1 LFASIGP
8 AFAAIGDRNSR
19 RPGGRPP
26 IGGIARA
33 GFAEWIIGSSRR
45 ECLAY
50 VIVLGEANLRPH
62 SKIILL
68 QLRQNT
74 SALRKDTPIFVRFNR
89 SKSFVHTRSSAAFI
103 IITAGFDFS
112 VVGQFK

>member
-8 AFAAIGDRNSR
+8 TFAAIGDWKSR
-19 RPGGRPP
+19 RPGGRTP

-33 GFAEWIIGSSRR
+33 GFAEWIIGSSRL
-45 ECLAY
+45 ECLDY

-62 SKIILL
+62 SKIISRLL

-74 SALRKDTPIFVRFNR
+74 SVPAQGCADFRPIQQIEIIRSHPILGSLSRSLRPDLIFR
-89 SKSFVHTRSSAAFI
+89 
-103 IITAGFDFS
+103 
-112 VVGQFK
+112 

>member
-1 LFASIGP
+1 MGP
-8 AFAAIGDRNSR
+8 VFAAIGDWKSR

-45 ECLAY
+45 ECLDY

-62 SKIILL
+62 SKIISRLL

-74 SALRKDTPIFVRFNR
+74 SVPAQGCADFSSDSTDRNHSFTPEPRRPSPSLRPDLI
-89 SKSFVHTRSSAAFI
+89 
-103 IITAGFDFS
+103 FS